1 MAIKISKEEL
11 ATILKRLANKTDID
25 EVNSEIEEIAEEYN
39 IDLSEEEEDD
49 IIDEIDE
56 EIFRTEPGNS
66 DWDEDPD
73 ENW

>member
-11 ATILKRLANKTDID
+11 ATILKRLGNKTGID
-25 EVNSEIEEIAEEYN
+25 EVNSEIEEIADEYN
-39 IDLSEEEEDD
+39 IDLSEEEDDD
-49 IIDEIDE
+49 IVDEIDE
-56 EIFRTEPGNS
+56 EIYRAEPGNN